1 MSYQDEYKQK
11 LTTADE
17 AVKVVKSGDWLVN
30 RRDDDLKGLAQREN
44 MS

>member
-17 AVKVVKSGDWLVN
+17 GRQV
-30 RRDDDLKGLAQREN
+30 RRLAGLRLEHLYGQRVGQGFGQTV
-44 MS
+44 